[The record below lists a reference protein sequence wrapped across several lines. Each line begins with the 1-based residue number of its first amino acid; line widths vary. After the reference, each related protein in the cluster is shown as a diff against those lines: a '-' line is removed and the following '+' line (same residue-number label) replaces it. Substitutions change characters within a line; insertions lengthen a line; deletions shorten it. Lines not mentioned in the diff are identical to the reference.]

1 MRVLLVGNTGYITK
15 EFVQEAFP
23 ESEVFIMGN
32 SLLKTERKKHL
43 IVRPFPERDEEL
55 EDIFRTYDFELM
67 VYFSNYITFHGTM
80 EGEAEKLR
88 KVLSYCKGSK
98 EDTCNLS
105 NWSGGGVCSY
115 DRKDTS
121 CPWSRGSVLSVW
133 ENVPDSGQ
141 NRKNSVSV
149 FRSL

>member
-43 IVRPFPERDEEL
+43 IVRPFPERDEEQ

-88 KVLSYCKGSK
+88 KVLSYCKRSK
-98 EDTCNLS
+98 EIHVIYLT
-105 NWSGGGVCSY
+105 GPEA
-115 DRKDTS
+115 KDTS
-121 CPWSRGSVLSVW
+121 CPWSRESVLSVW

>member
-1 MRVLLVGNTGYITK
+1 MVKHLKKVCKTIISMLIKFVGFDHI
-15 EFVQEAFP
+15 FP

-32 SLLKTERKKHL
+32 SLLKTERKKHF

-88 KVLSYCKGSK
+88 KVLMYRC
-98 EDTCNLS
+98 
-105 NWSGGGVCSY
+105 
-115 DRKDTS
+115 
-121 CPWSRGSVLSVW
+121 
-133 ENVPDSGQ
+133 Q
-141 NRKNSVSV
+141 
-149 FRSL
+149 

>member
-88 KVLSYCKGSK
+88 KVL
-98 EDTCNLS
+98 
-105 NWSGGGVCSY
+105 
-115 DRKDTS
+115 R
-121 CPWSRGSVLSVW
+121 
-133 ENVPDSGQ
+133 Q
-141 NRKNSVSV
+141 
-149 FRSL
+149 